1 MGQPMATPKRNFFD
15 HLHATTVRGRALHP
29 LATLGFGIAAL
40 TCVGILLVTGL
51 TLLLYY
57 VPDQGKAYEQILHIV
72 TTLHYGGLVRDLH
85 FVTANA
91 LMVLAVLHLCRVFLT
106 GSYKGR
112 RLNWCYGLVL
122 LLLIL
127 VANFTGYILPW
138 DQVSYWAIKVGSS
151 IAAYFPLIGPDLKR
165 FFLAGNEIGHDTL
178 LRSFAL
184 HVGLTPLALL
194 TFCSLHLWR
203 LRKDGGLALP
213 AAAAQDQVPARP
225 WLYRAEAAVA
235 LLTLGILLILAQVV
249 HSPIYERANPLH
261 PPNPAKAPWYFVGF
275 QEMVS
280 YSAWFGGV
288 IAPTMIGLFLFAV
301 PLLDRSK
308 SPGGIWFSRD
318 RIPYNLLFL
327 LLGLSQIVFIVIGQW
342 LRGPNWQW
350 VLPF

>member
-1 MGQPMATPKRNFFD
+1 MSNHRRNFFD
-15 HLHATTVRGRALHP
+15 HLHAPTVRRRALHP
-29 LATLGFGIAAL
+29 LATLGLGIAAL
-40 TCVGILLVTGL
+40 TCFGMLLATGL
-51 TLLLYY
+51 TLLLNY
-57 VPDQGKAYEQILHIV
+57 VPDQEKAYEQILHIV

-91 LMVLAVLHLCRVFLT
+91 LLVLAVLHLIRVFLT
-106 GSYKGR
+106 GSYKER

-127 VANFTGYILPW
+127 LANFTGYILPW

-151 IAAYFPLIGPDLKR
+151 IAAYFPLIGLELKR
-165 FFLAGNEIGHDTL
+165 FFLVGDEIGHDTL

-213 AAAAQDQVPARP
+213 ASATHDQVPARP
-225 WLYRAEAAVA
+225 WLYRAEGAVA
-235 LLTLGILLILAQVV
+235 LLTLGILLILAKVV

-288 IAPTMIGLFLFAV
+288 IAPSLIGLFLLAV
-301 PLLDRSK
+301 PLLDRSN
-308 SPGGIWFSRD
+308 SPGGVWFARD
-318 RIPYNLLFL
+318 RLHYSLFFL
-327 LLGLSQIVFIVIGQW
+327 LIALSQIAFIVIGQW
-342 LRGPNWQW
+342 LRGANWQLI
-350 VLPF
+350 LPF

>member
-1 MGQPMATPKRNFFD
+1 MSNLRRNFFD
-15 HLHATTVRGRALHP
+15 HLHAPTVRRRALHP
-29 LATLGFGIAAL
+29 LATLGLGIAAL
-40 TCVGILLVTGL
+40 TCFGMLLATGL
-51 TLLLYY
+51 TLLLNY
-57 VPDQGKAYEQILHIV
+57 VPDQEKAYEQILHIV

-91 LMVLAVLHLCRVFLT
+91 LLVLAVLHLIRVFLT

-127 VANFTGYILPW
+127 LANFTGYILPW

-151 IAAYFPLIGPDLKR
+151 IAAYFPVIGPDLRR
-165 FFLAGNEIGHDTL
+165 FFLAGDEIGHDTL
-178 LRSFAL
+178 MRSFAL
-184 HVGLTPLALL
+184 HVGLTPLAML

-213 AAAAQDQVPARP
+213 PTATQDQVPARP
-225 WLYRAEAAVA
+225 WLYRAEGAVA
-235 LLTLGILLILAQVV
+235 LMTLGILLILAQVI

-288 IAPTMIGLFLFAV
+288 IVPTMIGLFLLAV
-301 PLLDRSK
+301 PLLDRSN
-308 SPGGIWFSRD
+308 STGGVWFGRD
-318 RIPYNLLFL
+318 RMHYNLLFL
-327 LLGLSQIVFIVIGQW
+327 LLALSQMAFIVIGQW
-342 LRGPNWQW
+342 LRGANWQLI
-350 VLPF
+350 LPF